1 MFSSAFLL
9 GGLASVADPWSE
21 VAVYSSAKPKTCSL
35 PSVGQ
40 WPLDTE
46 FSVPDASPAVS
57 HLTTAQ

>member
-35 PSVGQ
+35 PSDGQ

-46 FSVPDASPAVS
+46 FSGS
-57 HLTTAQ
+57 